1 MTLTSTPESPVAT
14 PRRGLILLAASLGAF
29 AVFLD
34 NNVVNVAIPTI
45 QHSLHLSR
53 SGIEWIV
60 SAYIL
65 FFAGLL
71 LAGGRLADVL
81 GHRRLFVIGTAVFT
95 AASVLA
101 GFSNSETMLIS
112 ARALQGIGAAMLT
125 PTTLSVITH
134 AYPEKKEQAKAVGI
148 WGAVGALALAVGP
161 VLGGTLT
168 QHVSWTWIFFI
179 NLPIGLISIALA
191 LYALPRQE
199 SLARR
204 SIDGP
209 GIAASSLTLFGLT
222 FALIQGTHDG
232 WTSSIILGAF
242 ALAAIGMVAF
252 FVRERRASDPMVDLT
267 IFKDRVFVVGSAVLA
282 SWAFGLFGI
291 YFFTAIYLQDVLGFS
306 PTKAGTAFVPMALL
320 MAVGATIAGSI
331 SHRVRPNRMVALAMI
346 TMGLGIGATTLVGA
360 HSSFLGLMPAFALIG
375 AGGGFTVPLGAMV
388 VNTMPPEK
396 ASVASAI
403 FSATREVAGLLGI
416 TIIGVVLSSRENVRL
431 HAGSTSVNAF
441 LSGYRWALIV
451 AALVVMAS
459 GVIAYFGLPRTID
472 AQTAF
477 DVEPTAADTVLALA

>member
-1 MTLTSTPESPVAT
+1 
-14 PRRGLILLAASLGAF
+14 
-29 AVFLD
+29 
-34 NNVVNVAIPTI
+34 
-45 QHSLHLSR
+45 
-53 SGIEWIV
+53 
-60 SAYIL
+60 
-65 FFAGLL
+65 
-71 LAGGRLADVL
+71 
-81 GHRRLFVIGTAVFT
+81 
-95 AASVLA
+95 
-101 GFSNSETMLIS
+101 
-112 ARALQGIGAAMLT
+112 
-125 PTTLSVITH
+125 
-134 AYPEKKEQAKAVGI
+134 
-148 WGAVGALALAVGP
+148 
-161 VLGGTLT
+161 
-168 QHVSWTWIFFI
+168 VSWTWIFFI

-209 GIAASSLTLFGLT
+209 GIAASSLALFGLT